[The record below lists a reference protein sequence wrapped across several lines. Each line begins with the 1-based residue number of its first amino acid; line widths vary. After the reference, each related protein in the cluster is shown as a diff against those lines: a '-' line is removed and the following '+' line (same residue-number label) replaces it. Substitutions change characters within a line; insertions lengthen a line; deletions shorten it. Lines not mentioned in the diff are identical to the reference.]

1 VVHYEC
7 PIVSV
12 QKIAILVVPK
22 ELKKRLKKQA
32 KKLKLGKKRTDAY
45 VYGTMQKIEKS
56 RKKSRR
62 KK

>member
-7 PIVSV
+7 LIVSV

>member
-1 VVHYEC
+1 VC
-7 PIVSV
+7 AQTIVI
-12 QKIAILVVPK
+12 IAVPK
-22 ELKKRLKKQA
+22 ELKKKLKKQA

>member
-1 VVHYEC
+1 VHYEC
-7 PIVSV
+7 LIVSV

-45 VYGTMQKIEKS
+45 VYGTMQKIEKN